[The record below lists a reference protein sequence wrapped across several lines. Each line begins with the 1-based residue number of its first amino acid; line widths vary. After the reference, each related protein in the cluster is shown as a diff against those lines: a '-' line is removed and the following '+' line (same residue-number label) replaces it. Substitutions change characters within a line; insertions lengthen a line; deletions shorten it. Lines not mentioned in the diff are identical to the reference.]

1 MSARVAW
8 ETPVWSVARAAPKK
22 TCSVLSLRANT
33 RSEGHG
39 QQFSAS
45 GFAVTDSSAENI
57 EAQGRAAFHLTT
69 LMVEW
74 PESGSNFG
82 GGSKN
87 QPYLFAPKAK
97 ALVTLIS

>member
-1 MSARVAW
+1 VLREQHPKNVRCAFAQVLAKTDPLSAG
-8 ETPVWSVARAAPKK
+8 
-22 TCSVLSLRANT
+22 LRANAC
-33 RSEGHG
+33 SEGHG

-74 PESGSNFG
+74 PESGSIFG

-87 QPYLFAPKAK
+87 QP
-97 ALVTLIS
+97 